1 MGIEDRRRLPIGL
14 KQMIDW
20 SQAFVDRPVA
30 VGGSRRDCF
39 GADKRDQDAVAAFL
53 LMMKSKESELE
64 EFCIVTL
71 S

>member
-1 MGIEDRRRLPIGL
+1 
-14 KQMIDW
+14 MIDW